1 MKQYRI
7 ARRKAHATI
16 SLALAGLSLL
26 VTMVAATSVVA
37 QPPSYTLFE
46 SGQVRPIT
54 LTPDGNTLLA
64 VNTPDNRLEVF
75 SVSGG
80 SLTHVDSIPVGME
93 PVAVAAR
100 DNNEI
105 WVVNHLSD
113 SVSIVDL
120 SASPAKVV
128 RTLLV
133 GDEPRD
139 IQFAGTAFNRAFITT
154 AHRGQHRTHPSI
166 SGVPGSGDPQLTTE
180 GIGRADVW
188 VFDAASLGTTI
199 GGTPLSILSFFGDT
213 PRGLAVTPDGA
224 TVYVAVHFSG
234 NQTTVINETE
244 VANGFGPN
252 GVPGPSNNFQGF
264 PAPETGVIVKKIGN
278 NWVDSNGTNRSN
290 RVRFDLPDYDV
301 FAINANTLSPGSIQ
315 EFSHVGTI
323 NFNLT
328 VNPVSNKLYVTNIEQ
343 PNHVEFEGPGDYG
356 GSTVQGNLSQ
366 SRITVLDPSGAVD
379 VQHLN
384 QHIDYNLR
392 HTDAGAN
399 HAAINAQKEHSL
411 ATPVHLVVSSDG
423 AKLYVAAFGSGKIG
437 VFDTADIESANFE
450 SSFDPTVESA
460 NYIPT
465 SGGPSGIALDEA
477 NNRLYVLT
485 RFDNKVEVI
494 DLATKGT
501 VETHIL
507 FTPEPPE
514 IVAGRRFLYDAVATS
529 GNGEVTCSS
538 CHIFA
543 DLDANVWNLGNPDD
557 EVTTNNIPSAV
568 PLPSASAF
576 HPSKGPMTTQTLRGI
591 ASHGSHHWRGDRADG
606 ELGTDLCN
614 ALTGASCSEELS
626 FKNFRPAFEGLVGME
641 GTITDAE
648 MDLFTAFALRLALPP
663 NPIRAL
669 NNQLSASAAAG
680 ETRFFNGLS
689 DGIATCEGC
698 HTLDPAEGFFG
709 TGGDQTFEGETQD
722 FKVPHMRNVYQK
734 VGMFG
739 LSTAGSNT
747 GPQIRGN
754 GLLHD
759 GSVDTPFNFFSASVF
774 SLSNADKL
782 NLQSFT
788 FEFPTDLAPM
798 VAQQVTLDSTNSAV
812 AGPRIDMMI
821 QRAGTI
827 YDSLTAGG
835 AVPECELI
843 VKGSVAGEERG
854 GTLEA
859 SGQFRSDDG
868 SLVSDAALR
877 TLAVSDGPLT
887 YTCVPPGSGVRMGI
901 NRDEDGL
908 LDNLDNCPSVAN
920 NGQEDS
926 DGDGIGDACDLIAD
940 PDFDGDGVPDSIDN
954 CLVVFNPDQLDADN
968 DGIGDACEGGG
979 C

>member
-7 ARRKAHATI
+7 VRKKAHATI
-16 SLALAGLSLL
+16 SLALACLSLL
-26 VTMVAATSVVA
+26 VTMGAATSVVA

-46 SGQVRPIT
+46 SGQVRPII

-154 AHRGQHRTHPSI
+154 AHRGQQRTHPSI
-166 SGVPGSGDPQLTTE
+166 SGVPGSGGPQLTTE

-188 VFDAASLGTTI
+188 VFDAAALGTTI

-252 GVPGPSNNFQGF
+252 GVPGPGNNFQGF

-328 VNPVSNKLYVTNIEQ
+328 VNPVSNKVYVTNIEQ

-384 QHIDYNLR
+384 QHINYSLL

-399 HAAINAQKEHSL
+399 HATINAQKEHSL
-411 ATPVHLVVSSDG
+411 ATPLHLVVSSDG

-450 SSFDPTVESA
+450 SNFDPTVESA

-494 DLATKGT
+494 DLATKVIT
-501 VETHIL
+501 ETHIL
-507 FTPEPPE
+507 YNPEPPE
-514 IVAGRRFLYDAVATS
+514 IVVGRPFLYDAVATS
-529 GNGEVTCSS
+529 GNGEASCSS

-568 PLPSASAF
+568 PLPSASSF
-576 HPSKGPMTTQTLRGI
+576 HPSKGPMTTQTLRGTS
-591 ASHGSHHWRGDRADG
+591 SHGSHHWRGDRADG
-606 ELGTDLCN
+606 HFGTDPWNEPTC
-614 ALTGASCSEELS
+614 ASCSEELS
-626 FKNFRPAFEGLVGME
+626 FKNFIPAFEGLVGME
-641 GTITDAE
+641 GTITDAQ
-648 MDLFTAFALRLALPP
+648 MDQFTAFALRLALPP

-680 ETRFFNGLS
+680 ETRFFNGSS

-698 HTLDPAEGFFG
+698 HTLNPAEGFFG

-739 LSTAGSNT
+739 LSTGSGNT

-759 GSVDTPFNFFSASVF
+759 GSVDTPFSFFSASVF
-774 SLSNADKL
+774 TLSNADKL
-782 NLQSFT
+782 NLESFT

-798 VAQQVTLDSTNSAV
+798 VAQQVTLNATNSAV

-835 AVPECELI
+835 AVAECELI

-854 GTLEA
+854 GMLEA

-877 TLAVSDGPLT
+877 TLAVSEGPLT
-887 YTCVPPGSGVRMGI
+887 YTCVPPGAGVRMGI
-901 NRDEDGL
+901 NRDEDDF
-908 LDNLDNCPSVAN
+908 LDNLDNCPAVAN

-926 DGDGIGDACDLIAD
+926 DGDGIGDACDLVAAD
-940 PDFDGDGVPDSIDN
+940 DIDGDGVVDSQDN
-954 CLVVFNPDQLDADN
+954 CIITFNPDQLDTDN

>member
-1 MKQYRI
+1 MKVHPI

-16 SLALAGLSLL
+16 SRTLACLSLL
-26 VTMVAATSVVA
+26 VTMAAATSVVA
-37 QPPSYTLFE
+37 QSSFINFE
-46 SGQVRPIT
+46 AGQVRPIA
-54 LTPDGNTLLA
+54 LTPNGSTLLV

-75 SVSGG
+75 SVTGG
-80 SLTHVDSIPVGME
+80 SLTHIDSIPVGIE
-93 PVAVAAR
+93 PVSVAAR

-113 SVSIVDL
+113 SVSIIDL

-139 IQFAGTAFNRAFITT
+139 IVFAGTGCNRAFITT

-166 SGVPGSGDPQLTTE
+166 SGVPGAGDPQLTTE

-188 VFDAASLGTTI
+188 VFDGAIIDDTI
-199 GGTPLSILSFFGDT
+199 GGTPLRILSFFGDT
-213 PRGLAVTPDGA
+213 PRGLAVTPDCA

-244 VANGFGPN
+244 VADGFGPN
-252 GVPGPSNNFQGF
+252 GVPGPPTNFQSFGG
-264 PAPETGVIVKKIGN
+264 PEVGVIVKKTGN
-278 NWVDSNGTNRSN
+278 NWVDANGTNRSN
-290 RVRFDLPDYDV
+290 RVRFDLPDNDV
-301 FAINANTLSPGSIQ
+301 FSINANTLSLGSIQ
-315 EFSHVGTI
+315 EFNHVGTI
-323 NFNLT
+323 NFNLA
-328 VNPVSNKLYVTNIEQ
+328 VNPVTGKVYVTNIES
-343 PNHVEFEGPGDYG
+343 PNHVQFEGPGDFG
-356 GSTVQGNLSQ
+356 NSTVQGHLSE
-366 SRITVLDPSGAVD
+366 SRVTVIDPSTGTVD
-379 VQHLN
+379 AQHLN
-384 QHIDYNLR
+384 PHINYNLL

-399 HAAINAQKEHSL
+399 HAAINDQKAHSL
-411 ATPVHLVVSSDG
+411 ATPLDLVVSSDG

-437 VFDTADIESANFE
+437 VFDTAEIESANFE
-450 SSFDPTVESA
+450 TTFDPTVESA
-460 NYIPT
+460 HYIDT
-465 SGGPSGIALDEA
+465 SGGPSGVALDEP
-477 NNRLYVLT
+477 NNRLYVLA

-494 DLATKGT
+494 DLATNGT
-501 VETHIL
+501 VETHVL
-507 FTPEPPE
+507 PSPEPPE
-514 IVAGRRFLYDAVATS
+514 IVAGRRLLYDAVATS
-529 GNGEVTCSS
+529 GNGEASCSS
-538 CHIFA
+538 CHIFG
-543 DLDANVWNLGNPDD
+543 DLDHNIWNLGNPDD

-568 PLPSASAF
+568 PLPRANTF
-576 HPSKGPMTTQTLRGI
+576 HPNKGPMTTQTLRCI
-591 ASHGSHHWRGDRADG
+591 SSHGSHHWRGDRADG
-606 ELGTDLCN
+606 HFGTDPCN
-614 ALTGASCSEELS
+614 ATTGASCSEELS
-626 FKNFRPAFEGLVGME
+626 FKNFIPAFEGLLGME
-641 GTITDAE
+641 GTISDAE
-648 MDLFTAFALRLALPP
+648 MDQFTAFALSLACPP
-663 NPIRAL
+663 NPIRGL
-669 NNQLSASAAAG
+669 DNQLSASAAMG
-680 ETRFFNGLS
+680 KTRFFNGNS

-709 TGGDQTFEGETQD
+709 TGGDQTFEGETQN

-739 LSTAGSNT
+739 LSTAGSHT

-759 GSVDTPFNFFSASVF
+759 GSVDTPFNFFSAGVF
-774 SLSNADKL
+774 TLTTADKK
-782 NLQSFT
+782 NLEAFT
-788 FEFPTDLAPM
+788 FQFPTDFAPM
-798 VAQQVTLDSTNSAV
+798 VAQQVTLTATNAAV
-812 AGPRIDMMI
+812 VGPRIDMMI

-835 AVPECELI
+835 AVVECELI

-854 GTLEA
+854 GMLEA

-940 PDFDGDGVPDSIDN
+940 ADFDGDGVADSIDN